1 MSLLA
6 VSVKE
11 ERKTFDAIVKRNF
24 KPKEKVSILRI
35 VVETQLALLA
45 LFGLTS
51 LTTYLWQLI
60 FCPGC

>member
-1 MSLLA
+1 MSTTLI
-6 VSVKE
+6 SSKE
-11 ERKTFDAIVKRNF
+11 ERKTFDAIIQRNF
-24 KPKEKVSILRI
+24 KPKEKVSILKI

-45 LFGLTS
+45 LFGLTA